1 MQSTQTRGGKGPA
14 PVSEFSAL
22 IVMLAALGLAGADL
36 PSLPPIRRDPQI
48 TYLDRAGVVIGVRGG
63 RYGPPVDVARL
74 PAYVPAAFV
83 AIEDRRFSEH
93 GAVDPLGMARALVAD
108 LASGRAAQ
116 GGSTITQQLA
126 RNLFLGS
133 EQTLERKGQEMV
145 LAEELE
151 RRYSKRQILGM
162 YLSRIYLGSGAYG
175 LEAAAERY
183 FNKPARLLTV
193 REAAMLAAIPKSP
206 TEYDPVTQPD
216 RSAQR
221 TALVLD
227 AMVETG
233 AITAAQRA
241 QALAHP
247 ARVATA
253 ARAGGAQ
260 YFLDWVDAGVR
271 KAVGPLKTDL
281 LVDTTLDGPSETAAA
296 DDAAAITTRFARAGV
311 EQAALVTLDGAG
323 RVRAMIGGADYEA
336 SAYNRAVNAH
346 RQAGSSWKPFVYL
359 TALEA
364 GRTPDSTAVDE
375 PVTIDGWSPRD
386 FEPGFLGEVTLKV
399 ALAQSVNTIAAR
411 LADELGRPNVAAT
424 ARRLGILT
432 QINTD
437 PAMAL
442 GTSLVTP
449 LEMAEAYSS
458 FANGGQRVSAWGVER
473 IRTAGG
479 QVVWQHQPTPQAQVI
494 QNPPLSELNGML
506 RGVVAFGTGTK
517 AAIPGYDIA
526 GKTGTASDYRDAWF
540 DGFTGGLTTVVWMG
554 RDDNSP
560 MRGIT
565 GGSAPAELWRTYMRT
580 ALARLPHTAIPP
592 GPAAPLA
599 PPPPTIVA
607 GPEPLPPYPGAA
619 SPSPADPAPEP
630 ASETPPTSL

>member
-1 MQSTQTRGGKGPA
+1 
-14 PVSEFSAL
+14 V
-22 IVMLAALGLAGADL
+22 IVMLAAMGLAGADL

-48 TYLDRAGVVIGVRGG
+48 TYVDRAGGVIGVRGG

-83 AIEDRRFSEH
+83 SIEDRRFYEH
-93 GAVDPLGMARALVAD
+93 GGVDPVGMARALMAD
-108 LASGRAAQ
+108 LASGHTAQ

-126 RNLFLGS
+126 RNLFLGN

-145 LAEELE
+145 FAEELE
-151 RRYSKRQILGM
+151 RRYTKKQILGL

-175 LEAAAERY
+175 LEAASQRY
-183 FNKPARLLTV
+183 FNKPARLLTI
-193 REAAMLAAIPKSP
+193 REAATLAAIPKSP
-206 TEYDPVTQPD
+206 TEYDPATQPD

-233 AITAAQRA
+233 AITPAQRA
-241 QALAHP
+241 QALTHP
-247 ARVATA
+247 ARVAAA
-253 ARAGGAQ
+253 ARADGAQ

-271 KAVGPLKTDL
+271 KTVGPLKSDL
-281 LVDTTLDGPSETAAA
+281 VVDTTLDSQAEAAAA
-296 DDAAAITTRFARAGV
+296 DAASEVTGRFARAGV
-311 EQAALVTLDGAG
+311 QQTAVVTLDGAG
-323 RVRAMIGGADYEA
+323 RVRAMIGGVDYST

-364 GRTPDSTAVDE
+364 GRTPETTAVDQ

-386 FEPGFLGEVTLKV
+386 FEPGFLGEITLTK
-399 ALAQSVNTIAAR
+399 ALAQSVNTVAAQ
-411 LADELGRPNVAAT
+411 LADEVGRPNVAAT
-424 ARRLGILT
+424 ARRLGIET

-449 LEMAEAYSS
+449 LEMAEAYSA
-458 FANGGQRVSAWGVER
+458 FGNGGQKVTAWGVER
-473 IRTAGG
+473 IRAAGG
-479 QVVWQHQPTPQAQVI
+479 QVIWRHQPAAQAQVI

-506 RGVVAFGTGTK
+506 RMVVASGTGTK

-526 GKTGTASDYRDAWF
+526 GKTGTTSDYKDAWF
-540 DGFTGGLTTVVWMG
+540 DGFTGGLTTVVWVG
-554 RDDNSP
+554 RDDNTS

-565 GGSAPAELWRTYMRT
+565 GGSAPAELWHSYMRA
-580 ALARLPHTAIPP
+580 ALARLPHGPIPP
-592 GPAAPLA
+592 GPAAPTLIA
-599 PPPPTIVA
+599 PPPTTVA
-607 GPEPLPPYPGAA
+607 GSEPGPEPLPPYPAA
-619 SPSPADPAPEP
+619 PTTPPADTDSQPEP
-630 ASETPPTSL
+630 TPSR

>member
-1 MQSTQTRGGKGPA
+1 
-14 PVSEFSAL
+14 
-22 IVMLAALGLAGADL
+22 MLAALGLAGAD
-36 PSLPPIRRDPQI
+36 PSGLPPIRRDPQVV
-48 TYLDRAGVVIGVRGG
+48 YLDRAGAVIGVRGG

-74 PAYVPAAFV
+74 PPYVPAAFV
-83 AIEDRRFSEH
+83 AIEDRRFYEH

-108 LASGRAAQ
+108 LASGRTAQ

-151 RRYSKRQILGM
+151 RRYSKKQILGM

-175 LEAAAERY
+175 LEAAAQRY

-206 TEYDPVTQPD
+206 TEYDPVTQPA
-216 RSAQR
+216 RSAAR

-227 AMVETG
+227 AMVEIG

-241 QALAHP
+241 HALTQP
-247 ARVATA
+247 ARVATTA
-253 ARAGGAQ
+253 HAGGAQ

-271 KAVGPLKTDL
+271 KAAGSLKTDL
-281 LVDTTLDGPSETAAA
+281 VVDTTLDGPSEAAAA
-296 DDAAAITTRFARAGV
+296 DAAAAVTSRFARAGV
-311 EQAALVTLDGAG
+311 EQAAVVTLDGAG
-323 RVRAMIGGADYEA
+323 RVRAMIGGADYGT

-364 GRTPDSTAVDE
+364 GRTPDTTAVDE

-386 FEPGFLGEVTLKV
+386 FEPEFLGQITLKV
-399 ALAQSVNTIAAR
+399 ALAQSVNTVAAR
-411 LADELGRPNVAAT
+411 LADEIGRPNVAAT
-424 ARRLGILT
+424 ARRLGIET
-432 QINTD
+432 QINTE

-449 LEMAEAYSS
+449 LEMAEAYSA
-458 FANGGQRVSAWGVER
+458 FGNGGQRVTAWGVER
-473 IRTAGG
+473 IRTGGG
-479 QVVWQHQPTPQAQVI
+479 QVVWQRQPAAQAQVI

-506 RGVVAFGTGTK
+506 RGVVQFGTGTK
-517 AAIPGYDIA
+517 ANIPGYDIA

-540 DGFTGGLTTVVWMG
+540 DGFTGGLTTVVWTG

-580 ALARLPHTAIPP
+580 ALARLPHGPIPA
-592 GPAAPLA
+592 GPAAPVPA
-599 PPPPTIVA
+599 PPTIVA
-607 GPEPLPPYPGAA
+607 GPEPLPPYPDTSA
-619 SPSPADPAPEP
+619 PPPAGPAPEP
-630 ASETPPTSL
+630 ASETPPTSS